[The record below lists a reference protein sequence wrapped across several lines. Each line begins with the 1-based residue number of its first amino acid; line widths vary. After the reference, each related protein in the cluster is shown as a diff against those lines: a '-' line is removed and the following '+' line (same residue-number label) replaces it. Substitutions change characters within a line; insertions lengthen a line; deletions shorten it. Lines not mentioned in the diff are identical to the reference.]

1 MGGGECCEAGLFH
14 PLITYTYVSY
24 KLQPML
30 LYDRSFVKG
39 NYSIFP
45 YVLRE
50 NCNFWSP
57 DMFAG
62 GAREGLGSIL
72 CFFLDCHESV
82 EWKKG
87 DLTSL
92 ISSQKVLGCKL
103 LRVFSRF

>member
-1 MGGGECCEAGLFH
+1 MGSGWWLNQRSWV
-14 PLITYTYVSY
+14 ISSTSTYTYVSY

-72 CFFLDCHESV
+72 CFFWIAMSQLNG
-82 EWKKG
+82 KKVT
-87 DLTSL
+87 L
-92 ISSQKVLGCKL
+92 QA
-103 LRVFSRF
+103 